1 MADIDV
7 DIVDTQEND
16 LETQETELETEENTL
31 ETPIETQ
38 EELQTVLEEELIE
51 QPIKKKPGRPK
62 GAANKGP
69 SKPRPKR
76 KVVIVEEPLEEEA
89 PQISHVQQRD
99 QYQRQLPTEPTDEL
113 SELLL
118 TVLNKHQNERVR
130 RKTEQRR
137 SWFA

>member
-7 DIVDTQEND
+7 DITETDLETQEND
-16 LETQETELETEENTL
+16 LETQENDL
-31 ETPIETQ
+31 ETQ
-38 EELQTVLEEELIE
+38 ENELETVLEEELIE

-62 GAANKGP
+62 GAVNKGP

-76 KVVIVEEPLEEEA
+76 KVVIVEEPLETEEEA
-89 PQISHVQQRD
+89 LPISHVQQRD
-99 QYQRQLPTEPTDEL
+99 QYQRPLPTEPTDEL

-118 TVLNKHQNERVR
+118 SVLNRHQNKRVR